1 MKNWILFLVCV
12 AGFIGQ
18 MIYITINL
26 LNKPPITER
35 NKNRLGMVS
44 SFMLYIVAH
53 SDKCL
58 PTNNHLCIESLLRV
72 SFFNK

>member
-1 MKNWILFLVCV
+1 MKNWILIFICV

-35 NKNRLGMVS
+35 NKNRLGKVS
-44 SFMLYIVAH
+44 SFI
-53 SDKCL
+53 
-58 PTNNHLCIESLLRV
+58 
-72 SFFNK
+72 